1 MIHHPLLKHFYI
13 RINATLDVA
22 AQWGARVVSVVA
34 KFINVLAGFIAAQ
47 LVAAFA
53 CVQRAMRRFPVAVAQ
68 LTAAATGKSGE
79 RWIFIGKTLL
89 AALLA
94 LWISMRLDLEQPRT
108 AMLTVFIVMQPKV
121 GMVFAKNFYRSIAT
135 VVGVGVGLLL
145 LANFAQQE
153 ILFLGAMALWIGV
166 CVFGAASYR
175 NFRSYGFVLAGYTSA
190 IVGLPAAQ
198 QPDMAFVIALSRL
211 TEVMLGILCAG
222 IVSAAVFPLRANED
236 LEPAMRRRYRD
247 FLKLTTGVLSGAATS
262 AGLDRKTVDAS
273 LLKYVKDVVAF
284 ETARDMSLFEEAE
297 VRLNNRH
304 LLWLNRRFMTLST
317 TFHTLQSL
325 IERLQRS
332 HRTEAL
338 QALQHVFVRLSETL
352 SPPEASAAGS
362 YETGD
367 RTDAHA
373 TLARLIALRAELPTL
388 IAAARE
394 ALNTM
399 MPVASIADNNAAA
412 TPVVA
417 PLLDERVADFLAAS
431 ELLSRFVWELIEYL
445 ASYSHAPRHGSD
457 SAPNFVPLADPL
469 MAAISGLRA
478 VLAVA
483 ILGAFWL
490 ASGWSNGPGAIVLAA
505 VMCALF
511 ASSPS
516 PDAAVRKMTLGLV
529 LGFVSGFICAFFV
542 LTQLGDGFFPL
553 CVAIAPFMLIGPWL
567 AGSPKWSG
575 VGGGY
580 NIFMING
587 MALTNPMSFDVAAFI
602 NNGISDLVG
611 AAVAGVIFIIVMPS
625 GGALWRRFWR
635 AMLLRHAAA
644 ACTAPLAKVEQH
656 FESGLHDNIN
666 NLGAL
671 TLAPK
676 LQRGLFDWAVV
687 VYETGRIV
695 VDMRRDL
702 QSLPLDAPQ
711 RDAIEA
717 VISAIGAFFK
727 KPDDRRHHETMTAIE
742 AALSCLMEAANR
754 AKETAQSEQSKTQQQ
769 AQRETQRQARRRFLA
784 SLHLLRAAWI
794 DPASLMHRYAAT
806 TAVPS
811 PAVIPTVAGGTH
823 AA

>member
-1 MIHHPLLKHFYI
+1 MIHPLLKHFYI
-13 RINATLDVA
+13 KINATLRA
-22 AQWGARVVSVVA
+22 SAQLSARAISVVA
-34 KFINVLAGFIAAQ
+34 QFIRVLANFIVAQ

-53 CVQRAMRRFPVAVAQ
+53 RAQCAMRGLPAQ

-79 RWIFIGKTLL
+79 RWIFIVKTLL

-211 TEVMLGILCAG
+211 TEVMLGLLCAG
-222 IVSAAVFPLRANED
+222 IISAAVFPLRANED

-247 FLKLTTGVLSGAATS
+247 FLKLTTEVLKGAATS
-262 AGLDRKTVDAS
+262 VGLDRKKVDAS

-284 ETARDMSLFEEAE
+284 ETARDVSLFEEAE

-317 TFHTLQSL
+317 TFHALQSL

-332 HRTEAL
+332 HRTESL
-338 QALQHVFVRLSETL
+338 QALQPVFVRLSEAL
-352 SPPEASAAGS
+352 SPPETNAMASLEA
-362 YETGD
+362 GD
-367 RTDAHA
+367 RDDARA

-388 IAAARE
+388 IVAARE
-394 ALNTM
+394 SLNATM
-399 MPVASIADNNAAA
+399 ATPITDTNAAA
-412 TPVVA
+412 TPTVA

-431 ELLSRFVWELIEYL
+431 ELLSRFAWELIEYL

-567 AGSPKWSG
+567 AGSPKWAG

-611 AAVAGVIFIIVMPS
+611 AAVAAVIFIIVVPS

-644 ACTAPLAKVEQH
+644 ACTAPLTKVEQR

-676 LQRGLFDWAVV
+676 LQRGLFDWAFV

-695 VDMRRDL
+695 VDLRRDL
-702 QSLPLDAPQ
+702 QHLPLDAPQ
-711 RDAIEA
+711 REAIEA
-717 VISAIGAFFK
+717 VINAIGAFFK
-727 KPDDRRHHETMTAIE
+727 KPDDRRHRETMTAIE
-742 AALSCLMEAANR
+742 AALSGLMAAAKI
-754 AKETAQSEQSKTQQQ
+754 AKEKEAAQSEQSKTQQ
-769 AQRETQRQARRRFLA
+769 AQQETQRQARRRFLA

-794 DPASLMHRYAAT
+794 DPASLMHRYATTANVPSP
-806 TAVPS
+806 TAVP
-811 PAVIPTVAGGTH
+811 TLAGETH